1 MIRFAPSATPASSQ
15 QSTKAAGH
23 VAVPLKAEAD
33 PPVIALAKAA
43 NESKEIADSG
53 MLLADLPEISAP
65 NPPKTTKAR
74 RPRKPKTKSQAIAI
88 QLDLN
93 GQTA

>member
-1 MIRFAPSATPASSQ
+1 MIRFAPSIAPTSLQ

-23 VAVPLKAEAD
+23 AASSKAKPETPVIGPAEAAD
-33 PPVIALAKAA
+33 
-43 NESKEIADSG
+43 ESKEIAGSG

-65 NPPKTTKAR
+65 NPTKTTRAR
-74 RPRKPKTKSQAIAI
+74 QPRKPRTKPEAAVI

-93 GQTA
+93 A